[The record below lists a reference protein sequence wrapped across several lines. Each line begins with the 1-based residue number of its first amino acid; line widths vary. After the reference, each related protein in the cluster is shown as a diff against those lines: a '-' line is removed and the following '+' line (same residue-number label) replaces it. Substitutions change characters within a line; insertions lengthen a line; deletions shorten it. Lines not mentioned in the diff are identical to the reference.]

1 MNCEQMTDTITGM
14 IAGTLSPAQ
23 LAEGGRHLAGCQACD
38 DALRGAGALALL
50 KARLKAKDAGEPPPG
65 LFEKILERLE
75 KAPESNRAGRRFWAG
90 TAFGG
95 AIAAAFFAAAFALG
109 WVALPATLSP
119 DPVPDIAEFRVALGE
134 RRNLDLA
141 IETDRVLEDARI
153 SILLAGSVELDGFG
167 SRRELTWTSDL
178 KAGVNKLSLPV
189 VAIGQGG
196 GQVIVRLSHP
206 HSEQVFVVNLKPMA

>member
-1 MNCEQMTDTITGM
+1 MNCEQMTDMITGM

-50 KARLKAKDAGEPPPG
+50 KARLKAGDTGAAPPG
-65 LFEKILERLE
+65 LFDKIVAGLGEE
-75 KAPESNRAGRRFWAG
+75 PESNQSGRRFWLG

-95 AIAAAFFAAAFALG
+95 AIAAAFFAAALVLG
-109 WVALPATLSP
+109 WVAFPTIFSP
-119 DPVPDIAEFRVALGE
+119 DNAADIAEFRVALGE
-134 RRNLDLA
+134 RRNMDLA
-141 IETDRVLEDARI
+141 IETDRVLEGARI

-206 HSEQVFVVNLKPMA
+206 HTEQVFVVSLKTTA